1 MTRLNEMK
9 LGDTFLMD
17 GLTQNGRTVKVKA
30 TLIDNEG
37 NNYIVLSEGNRIL
50 LDGYE
55 VVSKLKQLLKKLEV
69 TKIIRIFKY
78 KIIN

>member
-1 MTRLNEMK
+1 MARLNEMK

-17 GLTQNGRTVKVKA
+17 GLAPNGQTVKVKA
-30 TLIDNEG
+30 TLIDNED

-55 VVSKLKQLLKKLEV
+55 FVSKLQ
-69 TKIIRIFKY
+69 
-78 KIIN
+78 

>member
-17 GLTQNGRTVKVKA
+17 GLTKNGRTVKVKA

-55 VVSKLKQLLKKLEV
+55 VVSKLK
-69 TKIIRIFKY
+69 
-78 KIIN
+78 